1 MEMNMK
7 KTSLLL
13 ASLSA
18 AVLLGSCGS
27 YRYAQTVFAPDGS
40 SQRTLLLDS
49 RQAASDFAERGW
61 DTLRVEDTSVV
72 FPGGNSASMRWK
84 ASPGTSADT
93 SGLGWNERFSRRF
106 RWFTTVYSYHAE
118 YPSPTGIPLPADS
131 MMTRAERDLWLRG
144 EDAASPCNGIEMFQ
158 ILDELAGKFARWYAL
173 CQVEQCRILF
183 APHLPA
189 QVRAAADTADM
200 RRIFASELPYSP
212 GGDAEIVPE
221 KYAAVLDAA
230 FGTDACSAAYRTHG
244 AAIDSAFGKAV
255 ESAEAQFGASWM
267 HSVTMPGTIVSS
279 TSRTVKGATATW
291 YPDAYRALD
300 GPYVMEAVSVRTNW
314 WACVLTALAA
324 GAAVF
329 VILRRGMRRR

>member
-1 MEMNMK
+1 MK

-18 AVLLGSCGS
+18 AVLLGSCSS
-27 YRYAQTVFAPDGS
+27 YRHAQTVFAPDGS
-40 SQRTLLLDS
+40 SRRILLLDS
-49 RQAASDFAERGW
+49 RKTASDFAGRGW
-61 DTLRVEDTSVV
+61 DTLRVADTSVV
-72 FPGGNSASMRWK
+72 FPGGNVASMRWK
-84 ASPGTSADT
+84 ASPGASSDT
-93 SGLGWNERFSRRF
+93 SGLGWNERFRRRF

-118 YPSPTGIPLPADS
+118 YPSPSGIPLPADS

-144 EDAASPCNGIEMFQ
+144 EDALSPCNGVEMFQ

-173 CQVEQCRILF
+173 CQTEQCRLLF

-200 RRIFASELPYSP
+200 RRIFASELPCSA
-212 GGDAEIVPE
+212 GFDVEIVPE
-221 KYAAVLDAA
+221 RYAALLDAA
-230 FGTDACSAAYRTHG
+230 LGTDACSAAYRAHG
-244 AAIDSAFGKAV
+244 TALDSAFNTVLESV
-255 ESAEAQFGASWM
+255 ERQFGESWV
-267 HSVTMPGTIVSS
+267 HSVTMPGTILSS
-279 TSRTVKGATATW
+279 TSRVVKGSTATW
-291 YPDAYRALD
+291 FPDAYRALD

-329 VILRRGMRRR
+329 VILRRGILRR